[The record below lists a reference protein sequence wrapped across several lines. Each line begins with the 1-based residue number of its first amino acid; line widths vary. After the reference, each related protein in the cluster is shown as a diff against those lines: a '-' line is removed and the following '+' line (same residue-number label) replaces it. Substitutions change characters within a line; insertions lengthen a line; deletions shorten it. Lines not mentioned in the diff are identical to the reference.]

1 MPKKFTRNASENK
14 KIARERVNELFK
26 QAEKAKE
33 KVFAN
38 RYVELAR
45 KIAMRY
51 KIRIPTELK
60 RRVCKHCYSYL
71 RPGKNVRIRTKEG
84 KVVYYCLECKKYMR
98 FTTLIR

>member
-1 MPKKFTRNASENK
+1 MPRKFTRNASENK

-33 KVFAN
+33 KALAD

-60 RRVCKHCYSYL
+60 RRVCKNCYSYL
-71 RPGKNVRIRTKEG
+71 RPGKNVRIRINEG
-84 KVVYYCLECKKYMR
+84 KVIYYCLECKKYMR
-98 FTTLIR
+98 FVAISR